1 MAEPKEMIERCIAT
15 LQMVNEDPMVPRNIR
30 KTTDETMKILSDEK
44 KQISLRA
51 SLALSKID
59 EVASDSNM
67 TMHIR
72 TKIWEIASALEAIPL
87 S

>member
-1 MAEPKEMIERCIAT
+1 MAEPKEMIERCIAM

-30 KTTDETMKILSDEK
+30 KATDETIKILSDGK

-67 TMHIR
+67 PMHIR

>member
-1 MAEPKEMIERCIAT
+1 MADANDMIQRSIAM
-15 LQMVNEDPMVPRNIR
+15 LQMLTEDPTIPRNVR
-30 KTTDETMKILSDEK
+30 KVADETMKILLDEK

-59 EVASDSNM
+59 EIASDSNIP
-67 TMHIR
+67 MHAR
-72 TKIWEIASALEAIPL
+72 TKVWEIASALEAVPL

>member
-1 MAEPKEMIERCIAT
+1 MADANDMIQRSIAM
-15 LQMVNEDPMVPRNIR
+15 LQMLNEDPTIPRNVR
-30 KTTDETMKILSDEK
+30 KVADETMKILLDEK

-59 EVASDSNM
+59 EIASDSNIP
-67 TMHIR
+67 MHAR
-72 TKIWEIASALEAIPL
+72 TKVWEIASALEAVPL

>member
-1 MAEPKEMIERCIAT
+1 MADANDMIQRSIAM
-15 LQMVNEDPMVPRNIR
+15 LQMLNEDPTIPRNIR
-30 KTTDETMKILSDEK
+30 KVADETMKILLDEK

-59 EVASDSNM
+59 EVASDSNIP
-67 TMHIR
+67 MHAR
-72 TKIWEIASALEAIPL
+72 TKVWEIASALEAVPL

>member
-1 MAEPKEMIERCIAT
+1 MADANDMIQRSIAM
-15 LQMVNEDPMVPRNIR
+15 LQMLNEDPTIPRNVR
-30 KTTDETMKILSDEK
+30 KVADETMKILLDEK

-59 EVASDSNM
+59 EVASDSNIP
-67 TMHIR
+67 MHAR
-72 TKIWEIASALEAIPL
+72 TKVWEIASALEAVPL

>member
-1 MAEPKEMIERCIAT
+1 MADANDMIQRSIAM
-15 LQMVNEDPMVPRNIR
+15 LQMLNEDTTIPRNVR
-30 KTTDETMKILSDEK
+30 KVADETMKILLDEK

-59 EVASDSNM
+59 EIASDSNIP
-67 TMHIR
+67 MHAR
-72 TKIWEIASALEAIPL
+72 TKVWEIASALEAVPL

>member
-1 MAEPKEMIERCIAT
+1 MADANDMIQRSIAM
-15 LQMVNEDPMVPRNIR
+15 LQMLNEDPTIPRNIR
-30 KTTDETMKILSDEK
+30 KVADETMKILLDEK

-59 EVASDSNM
+59 EIASDSNIP
-67 TMHIR
+67 MHAR
-72 TKIWEIASALEAIPL
+72 TKVWEIASALEAVPL

>member
-1 MAEPKEMIERCIAT
+1 MADANDMVQRSIAM
-15 LQMVNEDPMVPRNIR
+15 LQMLNEDPTIPRNIR
-30 KTTDETMKILSDEK
+30 KVADETMKILLDEK

-59 EVASDSNM
+59 EVASDSNIP
-67 TMHIR
+67 MHAR
-72 TKIWEIASALEAIPL
+72 TKVWEIASALEAVPL

>member
-1 MAEPKEMIERCIAT
+1 MADSNEMVQRCIAM
-15 LQMVNEDPMVPRNIR
+15 LQMLNEDPMVPRNIR
-30 KTTDETMKILSDEK
+30 KAVDETMKILLDEK

-67 TMHIR
+67 PMHIR
-72 TKIWEIASALEAIPL
+72 TKVWEIASALEAIPL